1 MIGIIANDVSKDE
14 SGFDAE
20 YNEITIFYKN
30 KKMKTEKLSLRKKSE
45 ISEEIVDRIVAQI
58 N

>member
-1 MIGIIANDVSKDE
+1 MASEKDE
-14 SGFDAE
+14 SGFNAE
-20 YNEITIFYKN
+20 HNEITIFYKN
-30 KKMKTEKLSLRKKSE
+30 KKIKTEKLSLRKKSE